1 MSSQPALSI
10 RSTYAVGSFSL
21 DAQLDVGAET
31 VALIG
36 PNGSGKSTL
45 LLATLGIRTPTR
57 GRIALGSRVVFD
69 SEAKIDCPT
78 EERHMAYLPQ
88 DFGLFPFLTAV
99 GNVEFAIAC
108 AGTPAGRRRRQE
120 RAMAYLEQF
129 GIGHL
134 AGRGPHQLSGGERQ
148 RVALARAIASEPRA
162 LLLDEPTASLDVG
175 ARADVRALLQEL
187 FERLQIP
194 TLIVTHDAGDIAA
207 LASRVAVMEAGR
219 IVGCASAQEAVR
231 HPANAFADHLLNGL
245 RPDSNVAVR

>member
-1 MSSQPALSI
+1 
-10 RSTYAVGSFSL
+10 
-21 DAQLDVGAET
+21 
-31 VALIG
+31 
-36 PNGSGKSTL
+36 
-45 LLATLGIRTPTR
+45 
-57 GRIALGSRVVFD
+57 
-69 SEAKIDCPT
+69 
-78 EERHMAYLPQ
+78 
-88 DFGLFPFLTAV
+88 
-99 GNVEFAIAC
+99 
-108 AGTPAGRRRRQE
+108 
-120 RAMAYLEQF
+120 MAYLEQF